1 MAVIFFAIAFLASI
15 AGAITGV
22 GGGIIIKPVID
33 ATNLLQPAQVNFLS
47 GNAVLAM
54 TIVSLAQNFIKKGE
68 KIDWSRSLFL
78 SIGAA
83 AGGLI
88 GGQAFKS
95 ILRLFPN
102 ALIVKL
108 IQSVIL
114 LLMTVSV
121 LIYVRNKHRIRSK
134 DINNPI
140 ISTLLGTILG
150 FISAFLGIGGGPLN
164 IAFLYYFFSMGPKK
178 AAINSLLVIFFSQ
191 IFNLGNSI
199 VRNSV
204 PAFDPWNLALMAIGA
219 VAGAM
224 IGRATSSR
232 IRESQVDKFF
242 QSFLL
247 LISLINVYNIVTTV
261 VSLT

>member
-1 MAVIFFAIAFLASI
+1 MPFIFLAIALLASI

-54 TIVSLAQNFIKKGE
+54 TIVSLAQNIIKKGE
-68 KIDWSRSLFL
+68 KIAWSRSLFL

-83 AGGLI
+83 VGGLI
-88 GGQAFKS
+88 GGQTFKS

-102 ALIVKL
+102 DDIVKL
-108 IQSVIL
+108 IQSIIL

-121 LIYVRNKHRIRSK
+121 LIYVRNLHKIRSK
-134 DINNPI
+134 DINNPF
-140 ISTLLGTILG
+140 ISTLLGLILG

-178 AAINSLLVIFFSQ
+178 AAINSLLIIFFSQ
-191 IFNLGNSI
+191 IFNLGNTI
-199 VRNSV
+199 IRNTV
-204 PAFDPWNLALMAIGA
+204 PEFDPLILGLMALGA
-219 VAGAM
+219 VTGAL
-224 IGRATSSR
+224 IGRATSSK
-232 IRESQVDKFF
+232 IKESQVDKFF
-242 QSFLL
+242 QGFLL
-247 LISLINVYNIVTTV
+247 LISFINVYNIVIAA
-261 VSLT
+261 SAIM